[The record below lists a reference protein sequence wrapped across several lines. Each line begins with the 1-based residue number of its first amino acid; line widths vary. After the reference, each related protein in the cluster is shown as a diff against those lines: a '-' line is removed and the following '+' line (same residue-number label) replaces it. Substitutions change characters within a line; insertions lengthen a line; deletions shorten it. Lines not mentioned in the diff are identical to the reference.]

1 MSVSLI
7 QDAVQRLIHEEI
19 SFECEDNSE
28 RRADST
34 EWFVDSSTST
44 SSNPRGFRTFSKT
57 EESFFAQVDKI
68 LDHGRKRPR
77 LT

>member
-44 SSNPRGFRTFSKT
+44 SSNPRGFRTFS
-57 EESFFAQVDKI
+57 
-68 LDHGRKRPR
+68 
-77 LT
+77 